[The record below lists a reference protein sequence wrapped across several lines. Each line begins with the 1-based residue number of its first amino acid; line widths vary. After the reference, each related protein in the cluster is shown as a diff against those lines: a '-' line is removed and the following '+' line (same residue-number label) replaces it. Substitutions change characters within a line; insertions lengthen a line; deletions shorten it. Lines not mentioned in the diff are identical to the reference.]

1 MKTCKNCIHY
11 KLCEYSVW
19 SDREVKCRDFLSK
32 DIFKEFVEE
41 LKKHSC
47 NYDLPNYHSFEAI
60 DVEVIDEIV
69 DEVIKKLG
77 IEI

>member
-1 MKTCKNCIHY
+1 
-11 KLCEYSVW
+11 
-19 SDREVKCRDFLSK
+19 
-32 DIFKEFVEE
+32 
-41 LKKHSC
+41 
-47 NYDLPNYHSFEAI
+47 LPNYHSFEAI